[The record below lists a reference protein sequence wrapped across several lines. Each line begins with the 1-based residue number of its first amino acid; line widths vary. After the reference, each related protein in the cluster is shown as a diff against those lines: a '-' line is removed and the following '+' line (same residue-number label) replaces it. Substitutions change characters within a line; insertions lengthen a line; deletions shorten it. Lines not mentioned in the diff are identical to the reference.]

1 MMKNSN
7 RNEEFHAG
15 RFLQES
21 LQRSGFGI
29 EWLAEKTDSDVEA
42 LEMLFTQPNM
52 DSELFV
58 KIGRPLGKAFFGFL
72 EVTIFGR
79 QHTEAS

>member
-29 EWLAEKTDSDVEA
+29 EWLAETTDSDVEA
-42 LEMLFTQPNM
+42 L
-52 DSELFV
+52 
-58 KIGRPLGKAFFGFL
+58 
-72 EVTIFGR
+72 
-79 QHTEAS
+79 